1 MRHHKWIVSLLIA
14 VIFTVTLTACTDEA
28 ESSSTASKATYT
40 CPMHPQIV
48 REETGTCPI
57 CGMDLVLFDRSG
69 KDDTITLNES
79 QVALANIAVA
89 IVSDSSV
96 QNVKT
101 LNARLTVNPEKTL
114 YVSSRVNGRIDVLMI
129 RESGVQVSKGQPLYK
144 IYSEELAALQQEF
157 LITNAQAK
165 EFPADLKFKE
175 ITDAA
180 KQKLVLYGQTN
191 AQIAELLKA
200 NKPVPYVTY
209 YSPISGVVAE
219 LSVIEGQYVPEG
231 GSIMKIENYSELWVE
246 ADLYAAEGSLV
257 KVGEVVKVTVAGW
270 DTRPTEMKIQFVNP
284 TLNSE
289 SQILQVRGSLANLKN
304 QLRPGMQATVL
315 VSESQ
320 QKAGF
325 TIPIN
330 AVIRDESGSYAWV
343 EVGKGRF
350 VPKMVTLGNEDG
362 ESVEITAG
370 IAPGE
375 RVVVAGAY
383 LLYSEYV
390 LKKGK
395 NPMASHN
402 H

>member
-1 MRHHKWIVSLLIA
+1 MWIVNLAIA
-14 VIFTVTLTACTDEA
+14 FMFAMILTACTDNA
-28 ESSSTASKATYT
+28 ESSATTSKATYT

-48 REETGTCPI
+48 REEPGTCPI

-89 IVSDSSV
+89 SVSDSSI
-96 QNVKT
+96 QNVKA
-101 LNARLTVNPEKTL
+101 LNARLTVNPEKTI

-129 RESGVQVSKGQPLYK
+129 KESGVQVLKGQPLYK

-157 LITNAQAK
+157 LVTNAQAK
-165 EFPADLKFKE
+165 EFPTDLKFKE

-191 AQIAELLKA
+191 AQIAELLKTQKA
-200 NKPVPYVTY
+200 VPYVTY
-209 YSPISGVVAE
+209 HSPISGVVAE
-219 LSVIEGQYVPEG
+219 LSVIEGQYVSEG
-231 GSIMKIENYSELWVE
+231 GSIMRLENYSELWVE

-257 KVGEVVKVTVAGW
+257 KPGDVVKVTVAGW
-270 DTRPTEMKIQFVNP
+270 DTRPREMEIQFVNP
-284 TLNSE
+284 TLSSE
-289 SQILQVRGSLANLKN
+289 SQILQVRGSLANSKN

-320 QKAGF
+320 QPHGLN
-325 TIPIN
+325 IPIN
-330 AVIRDESGSYAWV
+330 AIIRDENGSYAWV
-343 EVGKGRF
+343 EVGKGKF
-350 VPKMVTLGNEDG
+350 VPKMVMMGNEDG
-362 ESVEITAG
+362 ESVEITQG

-395 NPMASHN
+395 NPMASHS